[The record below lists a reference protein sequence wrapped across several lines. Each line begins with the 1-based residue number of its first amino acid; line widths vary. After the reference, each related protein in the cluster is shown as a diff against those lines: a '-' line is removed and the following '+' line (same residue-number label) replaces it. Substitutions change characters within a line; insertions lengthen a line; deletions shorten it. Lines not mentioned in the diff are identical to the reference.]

1 MCTRRPPRPAAE
13 LQNRTIQAFDRYVRL
28 TEARLNGNAPF
39 LWIDGLPE
47 TRRREAL
54 DAVRRRELSIE
65 RLETK
70 DNGPRDR
77 RPGGMIHHWI
87 GTAFV
92 PGATIDQALTV
103 LQNYNEHYRIYAP
116 TVAASKLQSHEGDRF
131 TFFLRFVMKKV
142 ITVVVNSDHEAVFR
156 KPAADRAEGWIH
168 STRIAEV
175 ENPGTP
181 AEREKPV
188 GNDGGYLWRLN
199 TYWRLLARD
208 GGLYIHCESVSLSR
222 GFPTGLR
229 LDRRTVRDQHS
240 PRVADIHTRDHAESA
255 RAQSA
260 IDGRWRR
267 SSHERIFAAPTS
279 TSCRSSRCSRATRTA
294 FALCSTRAIRFAP
307 QSFLT

>member
-1 MCTRRPPRPAAE
+1 MLGRSRLLVAGILVACAMTHGVPAAPAAAAAE
-13 LQNRTIQAFDRYVRL
+13 LQNRTTQAFDRYVRL

-47 TRRREAL
+47 ARRRAAL
-54 DAVRRRELSIE
+54 DAVRRNELSIE

-70 DNGPRDR
+70 DNGREIDA
-77 RPGGMIHHWI
+77 PGGMIHHWV

-92 PGATIDQALTV
+92 PGATIAQALSV
-103 LQNYNEHYRIYAP
+103 LQNYNEHHRIYAP
-116 TVAASKLQSHEGDRF
+116 TVAASKLQSRDGDRF
-131 TFFLRFVMKKV
+131 RFFLRFVMKKV
-142 ITVVVNSDHEAVFR
+142 ITVVVNTDHEAVFR

-181 AEREKPV
+181 TEREKPV

-222 GFPTGLR
+222 GIPTGFGWIVGPFVTSIPRESLTFT
-229 LDRRTVRDQHS
+229 LDTTRRQLERG
-240 PRVADIHTRDHAESA
+240 A
-255 RAQSA
+255 R
-260 IDGRWRR
+260 
-267 SSHERIFAAPTS
+267 
-279 TSCRSSRCSRATRTA
+279 
-294 FALCSTRAIRFAP
+294 
-307 QSFLT
+307 

>member
-1 MCTRRPPRPAAE
+1 MLGRSWFLVAEILVACAMTHGVQAAPAAAAAE
-13 LQNRTIQAFDRYVRL
+13 LQNRTTQAFDRYVRL
-28 TEARLNGNAPF
+28 TEARLNGNVPF

-47 TRRREAL
+47 ARRREAL
-54 DAVRRRELSIE
+54 DAVRRNELSIE

-70 DNGPRDR
+70 DNGREIDA
-77 RPGGMIHHWI
+77 PGGMIHHWV

-92 PGATIDQALTV
+92 PGATIAQALSV
-103 LQNYNEHYRIYAP
+103 LQNYNEHHRIYAP
-116 TVAASKLQSHEGDRF
+116 TVAASKLQSRDGDRF

-142 ITVVVNSDHEAVFR
+142 ITVVVNTDHEAVFR

-181 AEREKPV
+181 TEREKPV

-222 GFPTGLR
+222 GIPTGFGWIVGPFVTSIPRESLTFT
-229 LDRRTVRDQHS
+229 LDTTRRQLERG
-240 PRVADIHTRDHAESA
+240 A
-255 RAQSA
+255 R
-260 IDGRWRR
+260 
-267 SSHERIFAAPTS
+267 
-279 TSCRSSRCSRATRTA
+279 
-294 FALCSTRAIRFAP
+294 
-307 QSFLT
+307 